1 LFLRTINENSQAR
14 TLMKKGGQ
22 EVPIEVLNDI
32 GALHFEREEFEV
44 CSEVVS
50 VS

>member
-1 LFLRTINENSQAR
+1 MKTPQAR

-32 GALHFEREEFEV
+32 GVLHFEKEEFEV
-44 CSEVVS
+44 CNEFVICFL
-50 VS
+50 